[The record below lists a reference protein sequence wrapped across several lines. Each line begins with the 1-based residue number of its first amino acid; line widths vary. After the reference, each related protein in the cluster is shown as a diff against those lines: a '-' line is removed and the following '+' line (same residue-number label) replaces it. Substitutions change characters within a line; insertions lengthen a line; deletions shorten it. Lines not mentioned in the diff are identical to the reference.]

1 MLRVEK
7 LTYELKG
14 RKLLKDVSFQLR
26 EGEVLALLGANGAG
40 KSTLMRLLSGDIEAT
55 EGSIHLYG
63 KPLGSY
69 HVTELAKRRAMLSQ
83 QNAMSMAFKVKDIVI
98 MGRYPHFKSSPGK
111 HDLDIVNEVMKICGV
126 ELFADRSYLSLSGGE
141 QQRVQLARV
150 LAQLW
155 DNPDSLLLLDEP
167 VSALDLR
174 YQQQVLAIAKAL
186 SRKGFMVVV
195 VLHDVNLASIYA
207 DRIIMLKNGRKWFDG
222 TPIEVLDKQS
232 LYTVFSVEA
241 DVNIHP
247 KTLKPLIRLE
257 EIEMDASHFN
267 SKLPARKMEEDLRE
281 RYLQLQ
287 DLQPNA
293 SLPMLAKQ
301 LEISEMDLLFIVYPN
316 QVAILNKDNTGLLK
330 GLAGLG
336 IINSSVGNEIVQMD
350 IRCLLEDPELEEGYF
365 IFRDSAYEIQIEL
378 SKCKTVLAVAHQW
391 EKSLRFYD
399 ENGHLVFMVTLGDN
413 LDNQQ
418 AYVDLLSSYKA
429 TEQKLPVIEKSCE
442 RLSVKQETVSYD
454 RITKK
459 DFAFFKRILA
469 RCAAEQ
475 LPVSFFI
482 RNNVCRQ
489 HYKGC
494 IQNLVDQG
502 CRYMI
507 LDKKL
512 VLTIDNIQSSHIW
525 LSKVANDT
533 ELISIDVC
541 DNHQNIMI
549 SVQVDKSVIPV
560 DNSQEWSSILN
571 T

>member
-7 LTYELKG
+7 LTYEIKG

-40 KSTLMRLLSGDIEAT
+40 KSTLMRLLSGDLEAT

-63 KPLGSY
+63 KTLSSY

-98 MGRYPHFKSSPGK
+98 MGRYPHFKSSPAAY
-111 HDLDIVNEVMKICGV
+111 DMDIVHEVMKICGV

-150 LAQLW
+150 LAQIW

-222 TPIEVLDKQS
+222 TAIEVLDKQS

-247 KTLKPLIRLE
+247 KTLKPLIRME
-257 EIEMDASHFN
+257 EIEMDAAHFN
-267 SKLPARKMEEDLRE
+267 SKLPARKTEEDLRE
-281 RYLQLQ
+281 RYLQLH
-287 DLQPNA
+287 DLHPNA
-293 SLPMLAKQ
+293 SLSVLAKQ
-301 LEISEMDLLFIVYPN
+301 LEISEIDLLFIAYPN
-316 QVAILNKDNTGLLK
+316 QVAVLNKDYAGLLK
-330 GLAGLG
+330 GLVGLG
-336 IINSSVGNEIVQMD
+336 IINSSVGTGIVQMD
-350 IRCLLEDPELEEGYF
+350 IRCILEEPELEEGYF
-365 IFRDSAYEIQIEL
+365 IFRDNTSEIQIEL
-378 SKCKTVLAVAHQW
+378 AKCKTVLAVAHQW

-399 ENGHLVFMVTLGDN
+399 ETGHLVFMVTLGDGS
-413 LDNQQ
+413 DFQH
-418 AYVDLLSSYKA
+418 AFMHLLGSYKA
-429 TEQKLPVIEKSCE
+429 AEQTLTAAEKSCE
-442 RLSVKQETVSYD
+442 RLLNKQETVSYD

-459 DFAFFKRILA
+459 DFTFFKRILA

-482 RNNVCRQ
+482 RNNGCRQ
-489 HYKGC
+489 QYSGC

-502 CRYMI
+502 GRYMI

-525 LSKVANDT
+525 LSKVADDA
-533 ELISIDVC
+533 ELISIDIC
-541 DNHQNIMI
+541 DSHQHIMI
-549 SVQVDKSVIPV
+549 SVQVDKSVIPS
-560 DNSQEWSSILN
+560 DNSPEWSSILN